1 MKFRQ
6 ADEGFKWVFEG
17 DSADDQ
23 VARLKQWAGTNQTLV
38 PLVRIGVG
46 AEKPDWRLPEGQ
58 PETAKIDENTPDG
71 MGQTTIQL
79 EWRRVKQFF
88 DPASNMNNLPDWKRE
103 MNWMQIL
110 EGVHPAEAKIL
121 TAVKDG
127 TLLEVYPQLES
138 LLPIL
143 GIEEYN
149 KPAKPK
155 RKPRKKKETAK

>member
-17 DSADDQ
+17 DGADDQ

-58 PETAKIDENTPDG
+58 PETAKIDDNTPDG

-88 DPASNMNNLPDWKRE
+88 DPESNMNNLPDWKRE